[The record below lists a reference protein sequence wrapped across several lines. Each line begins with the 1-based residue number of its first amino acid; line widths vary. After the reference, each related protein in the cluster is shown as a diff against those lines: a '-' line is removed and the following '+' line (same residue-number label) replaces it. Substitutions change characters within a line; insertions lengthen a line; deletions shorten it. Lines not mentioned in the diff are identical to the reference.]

1 MNQKITE
8 TTVIDIQLIA
18 TILSIISFGA
28 TFILLYNQKLLEEKK
43 EPLFSKK
50 LTLEFVALNR
60 IFVLFI
66 VLLFLGANAIHLEID
81 KEKGEDL
88 KFDYIDILS
97 SILTLIVAFL
107 AIYASIK
114 ALENNNLDI
123 DNSVDEAL

>member
-1 MNQKITE
+1 MNRKPTE

-50 LTLEFVALNR
+50 LTLELVALNR

-66 VLLFLGANAIHLEID
+66 VLLFLGANALHLEID

-88 KFDYIDILS
+88 KFDYIDIFS

-114 ALENNNLDI
+114 ALENNDLDI
-123 DNSVDEAL
+123 DNSIDEAL